1 MSFWLL
7 QDLRG
12 ERSGELVDMVPV
24 RARGDRYRITRD
36 SVTLSSQGMGGRHIS
51 PWINMYAVYCRR
63 SPRDKWRKRER
74 VRSREGL
81 ERERVKQ
88 KYKVGKD
95 SRNRRWEKKGRRRMT
110 RIMVTTRSHACGFP
124 ELGNSIWLRE
134 MMSVYGCLQVPA
146 KICTDLPAKKIIMLG
161 FINVFWIGGI
171 CWLTGR
177 WNFVFI

>member
-1 MSFWLL
+1 
-7 QDLRG
+7 
-12 ERSGELVDMVPV
+12 MVPV